1 MKEAE
6 KKVTIESVV
15 EFMGSWRIL
24 RIPKE
29 AVKPLGLSGNSRRV
43 VCAINDSKPFQCA
56 LFPVKKGGYFITAS
70 KELRQQLKIADGDKV
85 RIEIKRD
92 TSKYG
97 LPMSPEFRE
106 VLRQDPEGRG
116 LFHAMTPGNQRLSI
130 RLVDEKT
137 DSDKRITRAMILLAY
152 LKDSKGKFD
161 YHQIANALKKTIPR
175 SHED

>member
-1 MKEAE
+1 MKEPE
-6 KKVTIESVV
+6 KKVTIESVL

-29 AVKPLGLSGNSRRV
+29 AVAPLELSGNSRRV
-43 VCAINDSKPFQCA
+43 VCTINGSKPFQCA

-70 KELRQQLKIADGDKV
+70 KQLRDKLKIADGDKV
-85 RIEIKRD
+85 QIEIRKD

-106 VLRQDPEGRG
+106 VLRQDTDGG
-116 LFHAMTPGNQRLSI
+116 KLFHAMTPGNQRLSI
-130 RLVDEKT
+130 RLVDEKN
-137 DSDKRITRAMILLAY
+137 DSDKRIRGAMILLAY
-152 LKDSKGKFD
+152 LKYTKGKFD

-175 SHED
+175 FH

>member
-1 MKEAE
+1 MKDEAM
-6 KKVTIESVV
+6 VTVVSVL
-15 EFMGSWRIL
+15 EFMGAWRIL

-43 VCAINDSKPFQCA
+43 VCSINGSKPLQCA

-70 KELRQQLKIADGDKV
+70 KQLRDKLKIADGDEV
-85 RIEIKRD
+85 RVEIRKD

-106 VLRQDPEGRG
+106 VLRQDADGSK
-116 LFHAMTPGNQRLSI
+116 LFHALMPGNQRLSI

-137 DSDKRITRAMILLAY
+137 DGDKRIRRAMILLAY
-152 LKDSKGKFD
+152 LKYTNGKFV
-161 YHQIANALKKTIPR
+161 YAEISNALKKTIPR
-175 SHED
+175 FDAD